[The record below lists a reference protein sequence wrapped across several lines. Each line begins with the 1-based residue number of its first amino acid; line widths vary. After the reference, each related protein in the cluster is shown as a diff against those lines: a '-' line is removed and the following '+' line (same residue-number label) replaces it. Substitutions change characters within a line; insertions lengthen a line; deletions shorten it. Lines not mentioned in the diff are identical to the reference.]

1 MTSLPIKVMKF
12 GGTSVGTIDRVKHLV
27 NLVRAALGTHRVVVV
42 ASALSGVTDTLVA
55 LIESRTW
62 PERVQYLKWLHE
74 RHRNFAVLL
83 LRGAALRSYLDELEA
98 QLLGIRDRLTLHG
111 DAALPPRLHDE
122 VLAMGERLSVPL
134 MARLLV
140 KAGVPAQPVDATQLI
155 RTDATYQN
163 ATVDLVATYRQV
175 TAWYA
180 ALPIGVVPVVTG
192 FRGATADGFPTTLGR
207 GGSDYSAALLAA
219 ALQAAVL
226 ERWTDTN
233 GIYTADP
240 RLHPDAKRIA
250 TIVLREAA
258 AWNHAGRIGMHRKA
272 LDPLVTA
279 GIPVHVR
286 STREPSK
293 PGTQILPSGVKAL
306 PIAC

>member
-1 MTSLPIKVMKF
+1 MSPLPIKVMKF
-12 GGTSVGTIDRVKHLV
+12 GGTSVGTIDRVQHLV
-27 NLVRAALGTHRVVVV
+27 TLVREALGTHRVVVV

-55 LIESRTW
+55 LIDSRTW
-62 PERVQYLKWLHE
+62 TERVQYLKWMHE

-83 LRGAALRSYLDELEA
+83 LHGAPLRSYLDELEEH
-98 QLLGIRDRLTLHG
+98 LRVLRDRLAVHG
-111 DAALPPRLHDE
+111 DAALSPQLHDE
-122 VLAMGERLSVPL
+122 VLAIGERLSVPL
-134 MARLLV
+134 MARILS
-140 KAGVPAQPVDATQLI
+140 KAGVLARPVDATRLI

-163 ATVDLVATYRQV
+163 AAVDLATTYRQV
-175 TAWYA
+175 TSWYA
-180 ALPIGVVPVVTG
+180 ALPAGVVPVVTG
-192 FRGATADGFPTTLGR
+192 FLGATSEGHPTTLGR

-219 ALQAAVL
+219 ALNAAVL

-240 RLHPDAKRIA
+240 RVDPEAKRIA

-293 PGTQILPSGVKAL
+293 AGTQILPSGVQAISL
-306 PIAC
+306 AR

>member
-1 MTSLPIKVMKF
+1 MTPLPIKVMKF
-12 GGTSVGTIDRVKHLV
+12 GGTSVGTIDRVQHLV
-27 NLVRAALGTHRVVVV
+27 NLVQAAVGTHRVVVV

-62 PERVQYLKWLHE
+62 TERVQYLKWMHE

-83 LRGAALRSYLDELEA
+83 LHGALLRSYLDELEA
-98 QLLGIRDRLTLHG
+98 QLHVVRDRLAIHG
-111 DAALPPRLHDE
+111 DATLSPQMHDE

-134 MARLLV
+134 MARLLG
-140 KAGVPAQPVDATQLI
+140 KAGVTAQPVDATRLI
-155 RTDATYQN
+155 CTDATYQN
-163 ATVDLVATYRQV
+163 ATVDVGTTYRQV
-175 TAWYA
+175 TAWYD
-180 ALPIGVVPVVTG
+180 ALPGGLVPVVTG
-192 FRGATADGFPTTLGR
+192 FLGATADGHPTTLGR

-219 ALQAAVL
+219 ALDAEVL

-286 STREPSK
+286 STREPAK

-306 PIAC
+306 PLAS